1 MVEKKDW
8 KYGPK
13 YLIPVFEFIPHP
25 AAGEENIAPGTYCL
39 GKIGAVTGNLSDIKI
54 EGISKLKAS
63 LSINANEELVLT
75 LSGVRDAS
83 EIKWNGNVSSVWDY
97 ANTEQT
103 PEIFVEGDKVHFTD
117 EASVFKVNIQDGA
130 EMRVDTV
137 FFDNKTKN
145 YTLGGNGIITKGNF
159 VKSGEGSV
167 TISGDHT
174 YTGEVHLRG
183 GLTSVSSLA
192 NSTQAYGNLGGVK
205 SGVSSFTIEDG
216 AVLNVTS
223 AVKNGS
229 LIRIFAEGV
238 ITNTSTFTQ
247 EKAITGDTLIKRGGG
262 YFDMQGNLMAKCL
275 RVEGG
280 TFSMGN
286 SYTNKVILGGGGA
299 LSGSAFVSSP
309 LEIKSGAK
317 ATLNTANRVTY
328 TNTLSGNGQITVYG
342 CTEKGSGWY
351 ATRTPLQLNMKS
363 FGGTLVAQAVY
374 AEDGRFTLDTANGS
388 DSLTLDIPSGIIVQN
403 RAKTL
408 RIGKLIGNGS
418 LGGYC
423 TFSNDGSTGTNTW
436 QVGNDEDFTF
446 NGGVVA
452 SDRFVKKGRGV
463 MTVGATSMW
472 TTSGAVT
479 IEEGEIK
486 ILTNAASSKLG
497 SLGTGVLTV
506 AAGAKLSGFTANSA
520 SNAEKIPMTNS
531 SYIINGTINPNN
543 LSTIFGNSYANMG
556 GKDVTIN
563 SGGKLE
569 VMAGIVSR
577 TARAAACLTN
587 VKKMTMNDGAIL
599 SLTFSSTY
607 NPATYVTSEDKS
619 ESFTVF
625 QATSS
630 SIGNIIL
637 NLPDLLPYS
646 KNLYYDYSDINNGV
660 ITIRYR
666 EIAIKG
672 DVNGDGIVNGTDIQA
687 IINFIVGGQY
697 DEKADVN
704 EDGVVNGTDI
714 QEIINIIVST
724 E

>member
-1 MVEKKDW
+1 M
-8 KYGPK
+8 
-13 YLIPVFEFIPHP
+13 
-25 AAGEENIAPGTYCL
+25 
-39 GKIGAVTGNLSDIKI
+39 
-54 EGISKLKAS
+54 
-63 LSINANEELVLT
+63 
-75 LSGVRDAS
+75 
-83 EIKWNGNVSSVWDY
+83 
-97 ANTEQT
+97 
-103 PEIFVEGDKVHFTD
+103 
-117 EASVFKVNIQDGA
+117 
-130 EMRVDTV
+130 
-137 FFDNKTKN
+137 
-145 YTLGGNGIITKGNF
+145 
-159 VKSGEGSV
+159 
-167 TISGDHT
+167 
-174 YTGEVHLRG
+174 
-183 GLTSVSSLA
+183 
-192 NSTQAYGNLGGVK
+192 
-205 SGVSSFTIEDG
+205 
-216 AVLNVTS
+216 
-223 AVKNGS
+223 
-229 LIRIFAEGV
+229 
-238 ITNTSTFTQ
+238 
-247 EKAITGDTLIKRGGG
+247 
-262 YFDMQGNLMAKCL
+262 
-275 RVEGG
+275 
-280 TFSMGN
+280 
-286 SYTNKVILGGGGA
+286 
-299 LSGSAFVSSP
+299 
-309 LEIKSGAK
+309 
-317 ATLNTANRVTY
+317 
-328 TNTLSGNGQITVYG
+328 
-342 CTEKGSGWY
+342 
-351 ATRTPLQLNMKS
+351 
-363 FGGTLVAQAVY
+363 
-374 AEDGRFTLDTANGS
+374 
-388 DSLTLDIPSGIIVQN
+388 
-403 RAKTL
+403 
-408 RIGKLIGNGS
+408 
-418 LGGYC
+418 
-423 TFSNDGSTGTNTW
+423 
-436 QVGNDEDFTF
+436 
-446 NGGVVA
+446 
-452 SDRFVKKGRGV
+452 
-463 MTVGATSMW
+463 
-472 TTSGAVT
+472 
-479 IEEGEIK
+479 
-486 ILTNAASSKLG
+486 
-497 SLGTGVLTV
+497 